1 MLQSNTR
8 PAANSFPFAVLNQE
22 EITALYC
29 RLSQDDKQEGDS
41 NSIINQKKILKKY
54 ALDRGYTNLQFYID
68 DSVSGTTFNRAG
80 FQSMI
85 ADVETGK
92 VKRVIVKDM
101 SRLGRDYLQVGMYT
115 EIFFPE
121 HDVHFIA
128 VNDGVDSNQEDNEF
142 TPFRNIINEWYAKD
156 TSKKIRAVKRSKGM
170 AGEHI
175 GSHPP
180 YGYMKNPENKKE
192 WIIDEEAAEVVRE
205 IFRLCVGGYGP
216 TQIANILTER
226 KILCPTY
233 YALEKGGKPRT
244 ALPADKYT
252 WNGPVVA
259 KILDR
264 MDYLGHTVNFKTH
277 VKSYKVHKTIY
288 NSPDQWKVFEGT
300 HEAIIDKE
308 TFEIVQKIRAGKR
321 RPTRMGEMPMFS
333 GLLYCADCGRKLSF
347 HRKADDPPEKHH
359 YLCENYRSNT
369 ANCTM
374 HYIRNVVVERIV
386 LENLKEVIQYVSN
399 YEDEFVR
406 MIMDSDMRQ
415 RNRELAQ
422 KKKRLAEIQK
432 RIGELDTIFQR
443 IYEDNI
449 IGKLSDERFMK
460 MSKGYEDEQHTLQ
473 TEADEIQSELQ
484 QEEKKSVDVKRFLAI
499 VKKYT
504 DLTELTPEILREFID
519 KIIVHAPDKS
529 SGRRLQEIEIIYN
542 HIGEF
547 DRSKVTLWK
556 GNAV

>member
-54 ALDRGYTNLQFYID
+54 ALDRGYTNIQFYID
-68 DSVSGTTFNRAG
+68 DGVSGTTFNRAG

-85 ADVETGK
+85 ADVEAGK

-121 HDVHFIA
+121 HDVHLIA

-216 TQIANILTER
+216 TRIAHILTER

-347 HRKADDPPEKHH
+347 HRKADEPAEKHH

-399 YEDEFVR
+399 YEDEFVQ

-473 TEADEIQSELQ
+473 TEANEIQSELQ

>member
-54 ALDRGYTNLQFYID
+54 ALDRGYTNIQFYID
-68 DSVSGTTFNRAG
+68 DGVSGTTFNRAG

-85 ADVETGK
+85 ADVEAGK

-216 TQIANILTER
+216 TRIAHILTER

-347 HRKADDPPEKHH
+347 HRKADEPAEKHH

-399 YEDEFVR
+399 YEDEFVQ

-473 TEADEIQSELQ
+473 TEANEIQSELQ

-504 DLTELTPEILREFID
+504 DLTELTPEILRELD
-519 KIIVHAPDKS
+519 RKS
-529 SGRRLQEIEIIYN
+529 
-542 HIGEF
+542 
-547 DRSKVTLWK
+547 V
-556 GNAV
+556 V

>member
-8 PAANSFPFAVLNQE
+8 PAAETFPFAVLTPE

-54 ALDRGYTNLQFYID
+54 AMDRGYTNIRFYID
-68 DSVSGTTFNRAG
+68 DGISGTTFNRPG

-85 ADVETGK
+85 ADVEAGK

-192 WIIDEEAAEVVRE
+192 WLVDEEAAEMVRE
-205 IFRLCVGGYGP
+205 IFRLCVSGYGP

-244 ALPADKYT
+244 ALPADKFA

-347 HRKADDPPEKHH
+347 HRKADEPAEKHH

-386 LENLKEVIQYVSN
+386 LENLKEVIRYVSD
-399 YEDEFVR
+399 YEDDFVR
-406 MIMDSDMRQ
+406 MIMDADMKQ
-415 RNRELAQ
+415 KSRELAQ
-422 KKKRLAEIQK
+422 QKRRLAEIQK

-443 IYEDNI
+443 IYEANI

-460 MSKGYEDEQHTLQ
+460 MSKGYEDEQRTLQ
-473 TEADEIQSELQ
+473 AEADIIQNELQ
-484 QEEKKSVDVKRFLAI
+484 QEEKKSVDVKRFLAV

-504 DLTELTPEILREFID
+504 DLTELTPEILHEFVD
-519 KIIVHAPDKS
+519 RIIVHAPDKS

>member
-54 ALDRGYTNLQFYID
+54 ALDRGYTNIQFYID
-68 DSVSGTTFNRAG
+68 DGVSGTTFNRAG

-216 TQIANILTER
+216 TRIAHILTER

-347 HRKADDPPEKHH
+347 HRKADEPAEKHH

-415 RNRELAQ
+415 RNRELSQ
-422 KKKRLAEIQK
+422 KKKRLAEIKK

>member
-54 ALDRGYTNLQFYID
+54 ALDRGYTNIQFYID
-68 DSVSGTTFNRAG
+68 DGVSGTTFNRAG

-244 ALPADKYT
+244 VLPADKYT

-415 RNRELAQ
+415 RNRELSQ